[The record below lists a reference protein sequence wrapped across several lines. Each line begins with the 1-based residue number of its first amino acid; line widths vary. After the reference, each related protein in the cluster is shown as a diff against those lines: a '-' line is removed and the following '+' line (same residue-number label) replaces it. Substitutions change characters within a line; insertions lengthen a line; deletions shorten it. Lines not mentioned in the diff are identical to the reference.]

1 MTSVGAGLRGCAL
14 ALLSA
19 LLTAAGHAAGG
30 GSLPDLALLVVL
42 LPLLGAV
49 LVALAERA
57 TGPLGV
63 LAVLAAGQLALHHL
77 MVLLHPAH
85 HSAPALLDSGGMLAM
100 HAVATVVVAAAV
112 RYADVA
118 IAAVVAALR
127 RVLPRRPAPPR
138 ADRPLTVLVP
148 AAPAAG
154 RRLAGA
160 LSAAHVRRGP
170 PVWA

>member
-1 MTSVGAGLRGCAL
+1 MTGVGAGLRGCAL

-19 LLTAAGHAAGG
+19 LLTAAGHSAGG

-42 LPLLGAV
+42 LPLLSAV
-49 LVALAERA
+49 LVTLAERA
-57 TGPLGV
+57 TGPVGIV
-63 LAVLAAGQLALHHL
+63 VVLAAGQLTLHHL

-85 HSAPALLDSGGMLAM
+85 HAAPAVFDPAGMVMM
-100 HAVATVVVAAAV
+100 HAAATAVVALAV

-118 IAAVVAALR
+118 VAAVVAALR
-127 RVLPRRPAPPR
+127 RVLPRRPVPR
-138 ADRPLTVLVP
+138 PADRPLTVLVP
-148 AAPAAG
+148 AAPAVG

>member
-1 MTSVGAGLRGCAL
+1 MRGVAL

-19 LLTAAGHAAGG
+19 LLTAAGHSAGG

-49 LVALAERA
+49 FVALADRA
-57 TGPLGV
+57 AGPVGV

-85 HSAPALLDSGGMLAM
+85 HGAPALLGPDGMLAM
-100 HAVATVVVAAAV
+100 HAAATVVVGAAV

-118 IAAVVAALR
+118 VAAAVAAACR
-127 RVLPRRPAPPR
+127 ALPRRPVPPPV
-138 ADRPLTVLVP
+138 DRPPAVPVP
-148 AAPAAG
+148 AAPEAG
-154 RRLAGA
+154 RRLAVA
-160 LSAAHVRRGP
+160 LSGAHVRRGP